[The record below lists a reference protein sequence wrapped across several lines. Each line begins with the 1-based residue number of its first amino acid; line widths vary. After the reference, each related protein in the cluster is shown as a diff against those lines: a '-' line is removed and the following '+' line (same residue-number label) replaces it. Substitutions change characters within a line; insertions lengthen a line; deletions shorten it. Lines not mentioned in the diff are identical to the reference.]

1 MWNTTTCLITKRE
14 FDKTDIKCKTF
25 KCEIDYDDE
34 EMGDSFEEDFS
45 IDSDDFTLSE
55 DVVVGDY
62 TKL

>member
-1 MWNTTTCLITKRE
+1 
-14 FDKTDIKCKTF
+14 
-25 KCEIDYDDE
+25 
-34 EMGDSFEEDFS
+34 MGDSFEEDFS